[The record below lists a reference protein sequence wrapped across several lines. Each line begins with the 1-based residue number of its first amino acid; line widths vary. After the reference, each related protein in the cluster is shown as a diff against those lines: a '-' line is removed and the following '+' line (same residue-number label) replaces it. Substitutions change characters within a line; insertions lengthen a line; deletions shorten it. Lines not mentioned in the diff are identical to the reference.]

1 MKNFIKL
8 LNFEI
13 NRFMKI
19 YISMLLIVFIVQL
32 STVILNGVSYMIFAS
47 DVTKDSRLSPE
58 QFLEEYWP
66 FSLADVVYSIGFLA
80 PVMLSVGGLLFYMF
94 FIWYRDWFA
103 RNTFIYRLLMLPT
116 SRMNIYFAKLAA
128 IMMMVFG
135 MVAFQIIY
143 LVIYEQVIKW
153 IVPVVYRLDI
163 RMGLAIESSDVLHL
177 LIPNS
182 VSSFVI
188 AYGIGLTFVVV
199 MFTIILFERSFK
211 WIGIIIGGIY
221 ALITLGLFT
230 LPAMVQF
237 IFLESFYLYND
248 EMFYVQTAII
258 IVIIG
263 ISLWISH
270 YLINKKVTV

>member
-66 FSLADVVYSIGFLA
+66 FSLADVVDSIGFLA